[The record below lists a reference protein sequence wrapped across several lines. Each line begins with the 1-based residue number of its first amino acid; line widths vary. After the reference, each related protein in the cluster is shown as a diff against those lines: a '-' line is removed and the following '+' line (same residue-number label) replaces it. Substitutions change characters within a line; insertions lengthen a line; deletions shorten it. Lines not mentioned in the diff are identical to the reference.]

1 MVTMS
6 IAEAN
11 YSDLADSDIQAIH
24 EFVYPMTGNIQE
36 IIDAHRHMVDISEL
50 AKKEFGIS
58 MEVPQIILLIEGAP
72 ALLHTKELT

>member
-1 MVTMS
+1 
-6 IAEAN
+6 
-11 YSDLADSDIQAIH
+11 
-24 EFVYPMTGNIQE
+24 MTGNIQE